1 MIHITDG
8 QTDRILSYIALGEF
22 WDDVHRKSLKDNFE
36 TYDFTTFANK
46 KFSQYLTK
54 RNRVII
60 PDEDGNYAEFII
72 ENTRKY
78 RSGSSLFTEV
88 KSTASYL
95 ELKRSKVI
103 YPETL
108 TGQTAQTLVDLALD
122 DTEWKAGT
130 IHYKGIRTIKLERHT
145 NPYNFLKAIASEFD
159 LELNFRVV
167 IDRNQVVA
175 RYVDLVERLGMWK
188 GREVEFGTDL
198 LGIERKEDTSNIVTA
213 LIGLGPTDSNG
224 NRMEVFVEDLD
235 ALRRWG
241 RNGKHIVETYEPE
254 FSSEENVTRER
265 LETLTQNELKKRI
278 NSVVEYT
285 GDVNDLENLLGM
297 RNKKIRFGDTIKI
310 KDTHFDPPL
319 YLEARV
325 HTQERSLSDKT
336 RKKVTL
342 GDYIEYTEEDVKAI
356 WKRLQQEINSKLAKI
371 VTVSVISSEG
381 TVFKNG
387 VGSTDLKALVYQGG
401 KEIDESGMAY
411 EYQWDVF
418 DKDGNLVTSIYTK
431 QITVYARDITDVG
444 TYVVTVSSEG
454 TKMASSA
461 ITISNVFDGQPGP
474 PGEPGKPSYMWV
486 KYADDAYGNGMSD
499 DPTGKSYLGIAY
511 NKDTPE
517 ESNDPNDYTWSPF
530 YDKTLLDQIE
540 NDVEKAK
547 EDAKNALMSA
557 DGKNTVFFQ
566 DTEPSKVGRKIGDL
580 WFKTNEGNKI
590 YRFDGSNWVPTPF
603 GDAAIANL
611 DVGKIVGDQGN
622 FNWLEAKHIKSL
634 NGLNVGNGKF
644 IVDQYGN
651 VIFSGILNGAKGT
664 FSGDLESPTVVIGP
678 KVASDIGAFEGF
690 VGLKLKMIERVS
702 DNNYRFKENV
712 VIKAINST
720 VSFGPSN
727 YTFMFEGPLNASRS
741 LDVNGALYTYGDIY
755 AKGYKLI
762 DYGTNSN
769 GNYIRFANGVQI
781 CWHTLSTQW
790 FVDTPLGNIYY
801 SGSNTWIF
809 PASFYSTP
817 EVFVNS
823 KSAVAFSWAGLG
835 SSAATYYSMSYC
847 VFSPTR
853 VTVSCVVSLMAIGRW
868 RA

>member
-1 MIHITDG
+1 M
-8 QTDRILSYIALGEF
+8 
-22 WDDVHRKSLKDNFE
+22 
-36 TYDFTTFANK
+36 
-46 KFSQYLTK
+46 
-54 RNRVII
+54 
-60 PDEDGNYAEFII
+60 
-72 ENTRKY
+72 
-78 RSGSSLFTEV
+78 
-88 KSTASYL
+88 
-95 ELKRSKVI
+95 
-103 YPETL
+103 
-108 TGQTAQTLVDLALD
+108 
-122 DTEWKAGT
+122 
-130 IHYKGIRTIKLERHT
+130 
-145 NPYNFLKAIASEFD
+145 
-159 LELNFRVV
+159 
-167 IDRNQVVA
+167 
-175 RYVDLVERLGMWK
+175 
-188 GREVEFGTDL
+188 
-198 LGIERKEDTSNIVTA
+198 
-213 LIGLGPTDSNG
+213 
-224 NRMEVFVEDLD
+224 
-235 ALRRWG
+235 
-241 RNGKHIVETYEPE
+241 
-254 FSSEENVTRER
+254 
-265 LETLTQNELKKRI
+265 
-278 NSVVEYT
+278 
-285 GDVNDLENLLGM
+285 
-297 RNKKIRFGDTIKI
+297 
-310 KDTHFDPPL
+310 
-319 YLEARV
+319 
-325 HTQERSLSDKT
+325 
-336 RKKVTL
+336 
-342 GDYIEYTEEDVKAI
+342 
-356 WKRLQQEINSKLAKI
+356 QQEINSKLAKI

-401 KEIDESGMAY
+401 KEIDENGMAY

-431 QITVYARDITDVG
+431 QITVYASDIVDVG

-530 YDKTLLDQIE
+530 YDKTRLDQIE

-590 YRFDGSNWVPTPF
+590 YRFDGSNWTPTPF

-611 DVGKIVGDQGN
+611 DVGKITANGISA
-622 FNWLEAKHIKSL
+622 NWLEAKHIKSL

-644 IVDQYGN
+644 IIDQYGN
-651 VIFSGILNGAKGT
+651 VTFSGTLNGAKGT
-664 FSGDLESPTVVIGP
+664 FGGDLESPTVVVGP

-712 VIKAINST
+712 VIKAINNAVT
-720 VSFGPSN
+720 FGPSD
-727 YTFMFEGPLNASRS
+727 YSFTFEGNLHTTRA
-741 LDVNGALYTYGDIY
+741 LEVNGDLYAYGPIYTYWDIY
-755 AKGYKLI
+755 ANGYKLI

-769 GNYIRFANGVQI
+769 GKYIRFANGVQI

-817 EVFVNS
+817 EVFVNA
-823 KSAVAFSWAGLG
+823 KSAVGFSWAGLG
-835 SSAATYYSMSYC
+835 SSAATSYSMSYC

-868 RA
+868 KA